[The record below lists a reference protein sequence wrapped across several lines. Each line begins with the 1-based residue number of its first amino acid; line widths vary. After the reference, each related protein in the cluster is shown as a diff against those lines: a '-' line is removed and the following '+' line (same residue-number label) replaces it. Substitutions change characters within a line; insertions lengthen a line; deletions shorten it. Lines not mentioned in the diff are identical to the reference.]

1 MKLVLL
7 PGLDGTGELFAPFVQ
22 ALRVSTGDQGVETE
36 VIVYPPDQ
44 AMSYAEHEA
53 WARERLPRDEQFVLL
68 AESFSGPVGIA
79 IAASA
84 PSNLKGLILCAT
96 FASNPLPLFGP
107 LSRVVTALPSVRI
120 PPALFEPFLYAGQ
133 ASAEVRRLYS
143 KAMAKVSP
151 RTLQARVAAI
161 LAVDHSA
168 RLRRIEVP
176 ILYLQAKRDRLI
188 PRSAF
193 SKMQRLRQD
202 IGLIEFDAPHFLL
215 QTQPQPCAGAVI
227 RFIRSVQTD
236 ERPGARR

>member
-22 ALRVSTGDQGVETE
+22 AIRAARDPGVETE
-36 VIVYPPDQ
+36 VIVYPPDR
-44 AMSYAEHEA
+44 AMGYAEHEA
-53 WARERLPRDEQFVLL
+53 WARERLPRDGEFVLL

-107 LSRVVTALPSVRI
+107 LSRLVAAFPAVRI
-120 PPALFEPFLYAGQ
+120 PPALLEPFLHAGR

-161 LAVDHSA
+161 LAIDHSA
-168 RLRRIEVP
+168 LLRRIAVP

-193 SKMQRLRQD
+193 SKMQRLRLD
-202 IGLIEFDAPHFLL
+202 IDRVEFDAPHFLL
-215 QTQPQPCAGAVI
+215 QTLPQPCADAVI
-227 RFIRSVQTD
+227 GFLRSLQAD
-236 ERPGARR
+236 ERPGDRR